1 MILDAA
7 EGRWLAELQRGI
19 PLCARPFEAL
29 ARELDCAESD
39 LLDFVSRCRAAGL
52 VRRFGAV
59 FDTRRLGYRSVLCAA
74 AVPPDALDD
83 AAAKIVPFRGVTHC
97 YLREPSE
104 AARVPLPRTDSSPRG
119 SGTPAAS
126 LPSPRGSGTLA
137 ASFPNLWFT
146 LSYPAD
152 VFDAMADEIR
162 ARLAPHAVSFLPAS
176 RRYKVDV
183 VFGAATRAR
192 EERTDDDIAPL
203 GARDRTAIAAL
214 QGDTEVRADY
224 FTALAERAGM
234 KEWDLLSTLE
244 LWQRRGRLKR
254 IGLLLAHR
262 TAGYVANGMC
272 CWRVEGDTTSAGR
285 ALAACAEVTHCYERP
300 STESFPYNL
309 FAMVHATSP
318 DAARAQHADLHRVLA
333 EELGHDPATVMLL
346 STKEYKKTS
355 MTFFVGDEK
364 AVF

>member
-1 MILDAA
+1 MTLNPA

-29 ARELDCAESD
+29 ARELDCAE
-39 LLDFVSRCRAAGL
+39 AA
-52 VRRFGAV
+52 
-59 FDTRRLGYRSVLCAA
+59 RRLGYRSVLCAA
-74 AVPPDALDD
+74 AVPSDALDVV
-83 AAAKIVPFRGVTHC
+83 AAKITPFLGVTHC
-97 YLREPSE
+97 YLREPPPSW
-104 AARVPLPRTDSSPRG
+104 G

-126 LPSPRGSGTLA
+126 I
-137 ASFPNLWFT
+137 PNLWFT
-146 LSYPAD
+146 LSYPSD

-162 ARLAPHAVSFLPAS
+162 ARLTPHPVAFLPAT

-183 VFGAATRAR
+183 VFGAATRAQ
-192 EERTDDDIAPL
+192 EERTEDDSGAL
-203 GARDRTAIAAL
+203 GARDRAVVAAL

-224 FTALAERAGM
+224 FAALAENVGM

-244 LWQRRGRLKR
+244 LWRRRGRLKR

-272 CWRVEGDTTSAGR
+272 CWRVEGDTTEAGR
-285 ALAACAEVTHCYERP
+285 ALAARDEVTHCYERP
-300 STESFPYNL
+300 PSEAFPYNL

-318 DAARAQHADLHRVLA
+318 DEARAQHAGLHRSLA
-333 EELGHDPATVMLL
+333 DALGHEPETVMLL

-355 MTFFVGDEK
+355 MTFFVESK
-364 AVF
+364 QAARPVT

>member
-1 MILDAA
+1 MTLTPLAAARRDPPAA

-29 ARELDCAESD
+29 ARELDCAEAD
-39 LLDFVSRCRAAGL
+39 LLDFISTCRRDGL

-74 AVPPDALDD
+74 SVPSDALDG
-83 AAAKIVPFRGVTHC
+83 AAGKIIPFIGVTHC
-97 YLREPSE
+97 YLREPV
-104 AARVPLPRTDSSPRG
+104 AAVGAP
-119 SGTPAAS
+119 
-126 LPSPRGSGTLA
+126 
-137 ASFPNLWFT
+137 FPNLWFT

-162 ARLAPHAVSFLPAS
+162 ARLAPYAVAFLPAT

-192 EERTDDDIAPL
+192 EECTEDDSGPL
-203 GARDRTAIAAL
+203 GARDRAVIAAL

-224 FTALAERAGM
+224 FAALAVKAGM
-234 KEWDLLSTLE
+234 KEWDFLSTLE
-244 LWQRRGRLKR
+244 LWRRRGRLKR

-272 CWRVEGDTTSAGR
+272 CWRVEGDTTEAGR
-285 ALAACAEVTHCYERP
+285 ALAARDEVTHCYERP
-300 STESFPYNL
+300 TSESFPYNL
-309 FAMVHATSP
+309 FAMVHGTSP
-318 DAARAQHADLHRVLA
+318 DEARAQHAGLHQSLA
-333 EELGHDPATVMLL
+333 EALGHEPDTVMLL

-355 MTFFVGDEK
+355 MTFFT
-364 AVF
+364 

>member
-1 MILDAA
+1 MTLNSA
-7 EGRWLAELQRGI
+7 EERWLAELQRGI

-29 ARELDCAESD
+29 ARELDCAEAD
-39 LLDFVSRCRAAGL
+39 LLDFVSRCRREGL

-74 AVPPDALDD
+74 SVPPDALD
-83 AAAKIVPFRGVTHC
+83 AVAAKITPFLGVTHC
-97 YLREPSE
+97 YLREPALRGGGTP
-104 AARVPLPRTDSSPRG
+104 AASSTPRGSGTLAASSTPRG

-126 LPSPRGSGTLA
+126 LP
-137 ASFPNLWFT
+137 NLWFT
-146 LSYPAD
+146 LSYPSD

-162 ARLAPHAVSFLPAS
+162 ARLAPYAVAFLPAT

-183 VFGAATRAR
+183 VFGAATRAQ
-192 EERTDDDIAPL
+192 EERTEDDSGPL
-203 GARDRTAIAAL
+203 GARDRAVVAAL

-224 FTALAERAGM
+224 FAALAEKAGM

-244 LWQRRGRLKR
+244 LWRRRGRLKR

-272 CWRVEGDTTSAGR
+272 CWRVEGDTTEAGR
-285 ALAACAEVTHCYERP
+285 ALAARDEVTHCYERP
-300 STESFPYNL
+300 YSESFPYNL
-309 FAMVHATSP
+309 FAMVHATSS
-318 DAARAQHADLHRVLA
+318 DEARAQHAGLHQFLA
-333 EELGHDPATVMLL
+333 EAIGCEPATLMLL

-355 MTFFVGDEK
+355 MTFFQHGHEG
-364 AVF
+364 

>member
-1 MILDAA
+1 MTLNPA

-29 ARELDCAESD
+29 ARELDCAEAD
-39 LLDFVSRCRAAGL
+39 LLDFVSKCRRKGL

-74 AVPPDALDD
+74 TVPPDALD
-83 AAAKIVPFRGVTHC
+83 AVAAKVTPFLGVTHC
-97 YLREPSE
+97 YLREPPPS
-104 AARVPLPRTDSSPRG
+104 RG

-126 LPSPRGSGTLA
+126 L
-137 ASFPNLWFT
+137 PNLWFT

-162 ARLAPHAVSFLPAS
+162 ARLAPYAVASLPAT

-183 VFGAATRAR
+183 VFGAATRAQ
-192 EERTDDDIAPL
+192 EERTEDDSGPL
-203 GARDRTAIAAL
+203 GARDRAAVAAL

-224 FTALAERAGM
+224 FAALAEKAGM
-234 KEWDLLSTLE
+234 KEWDFLSTLE
-244 LWQRRGRLKR
+244 LWRRRGRLKR
-254 IGLLLAHR
+254 IGLLLSHR

-272 CWRVEGDTTSAGR
+272 CWHVEGDTTEAGR
-285 ALAACAEVTHCYERP
+285 ALAARDEVTHCYERP
-300 STESFPYNL
+300 PSDDFPYNL

-318 DAARAQHADLHRVLA
+318 DEARAQHVGLHRALA
-333 EELGHDPATVMLL
+333 DALGREPATVMLL

-355 MTFFVGDEK
+355 MTFFKHGHEG
-364 AVF
+364 

>member
-1 MILDAA
+1 MTANPA

-29 ARELDCAESD
+29 ARELDCSESD
-39 LLDFVSRCRAAGL
+39 LLAFVGRCRAEGL

-74 AVPPDALDD
+74 SVPPHALDD
-83 AAAKIVPFRGVTHC
+83 VVAKIVPFRGVTHC
-97 YLREPSE
+97 YLRE
-104 AARVPLPRTDSSPRG
+104 
-119 SGTPAAS
+119 S
-126 LPSPRGSGTLA
+126 LEVA

-162 ARLAPHAVSFLPAS
+162 ARLAPYAVAFLPAT

-192 EERTDDDIAPL
+192 EEKTDDDTTPL
-203 GARDRTAIAAL
+203 SARDRAAIAAL
-214 QGDTEVRADY
+214 QGDTDVRADY
-224 FTALAERAGM
+224 FAALAERVGM

-262 TAGYVANGMC
+262 AAGYVANGMC
-272 CWRVEGDTTSAGR
+272 CWRVEGDTTEAGR
-285 ALAACAEVTHCYERP
+285 TLAARDEVTHCYERP
-300 STESFPYNL
+300 PLENFPYNL

-318 DAARAQHADLHRVLA
+318 EEARAQHADLHRVLA
-333 EELGHDPATVMLL
+333 AELGHDPVTVMLL

-355 MTFFVGDEK
+355 MTFFAGGNGRSGGI
-364 AVF
+364 

>member
-1 MILDAA
+1 MTLSPA

-29 ARELDCAESD
+29 ARELDCAESE
-39 LLDFVSRCRAAGL
+39 LLDFVGRCRGEGL

-59 FDTRRLGYRSVLCAA
+59 FDTRRLGYRSALCAA
-74 AVPPDALDD
+74 AVPSDELDAV
-83 AAAKIVPFRGVTHC
+83 AAKVVPFRGVTHC

-104 AARVPLPRTDSSPRG
+104 AARVPLPRTE
-119 SGTPAAS
+119 
-126 LPSPRGSGTLA
+126 PS
-137 ASFPNLWFT
+137 SFPNLWFT

-152 VFDAMADEIR
+152 VFDAMSDEIR
-162 ARLAPHAVSFLPAS
+162 ARLAPFAVSFLPAT

-192 EERTDDDIAPL
+192 EECTDDDTAPL
-203 GARDRTAIAAL
+203 GARDRAAIAAL
-214 QGDTEVRADY
+214 QGDTEVRPNY
-224 FTALAERAGM
+224 FAALAERMGV

-272 CWRVEGDTTSAGR
+272 CWRVEGDTTGAGR
-285 ALAACAEVTHCYERP
+285 ALAARDEVTHCYERP
-300 STESFPYNL
+300 PTESFPYNL

-333 EELGHDPATVMLL
+333 AELGHDPETVMLL

-355 MTFFVGDEK
+355 MTFFTSGK
-364 AVF
+364 